1 MQHGA
6 VLLQTTDVRVSDV
19 ARRVGHRQSAQ
30 FARAFRR
37 HHGVSPMY
45 LRRVAGR
52 PTDAAS
58 SRRPAAAL
66 HERLEPAQGLKVC
79 AAACGGASSAGM

>member
-37 HHGVSPMY
+37 YHGVSPMY

-66 HERLEPAQGLKVC
+66 HERLEPAQGLEVC